1 MTTYPWPFSGGQGE
15 RKRMEKKD
23 SMDFEALRDF
33 IEPITGVGLV
43 SLSKEEMARLM
54 RLPEEEMRREMV
66 KLIREKNRK
75 RIN

>member
-1 MTTYPWPFSGGQGE
+1 
-15 RKRMEKKD
+15 MEKKD

>member
-1 MTTYPWPFSGGQGE
+1 MAKNEGMNLE
-15 RKRMEKKD
+15 D
-23 SMDFEALRDF
+23 LRDF

-43 SLSKEEMARLM
+43 SLSKEEMASLLK
-54 RLPEEEMRREMV
+54 LPEEEMRREMV